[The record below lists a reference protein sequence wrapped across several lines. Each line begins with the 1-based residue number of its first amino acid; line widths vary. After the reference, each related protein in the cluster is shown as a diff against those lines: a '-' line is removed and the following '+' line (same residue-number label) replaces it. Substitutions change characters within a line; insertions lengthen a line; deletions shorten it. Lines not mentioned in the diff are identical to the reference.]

1 MENKYSIK
9 NKIINI
15 NEIRKLLSSD
25 KYITESESKKDDN
38 PEKKLS
44 FFKTFSFH
52 ADFLRLLL
60 ALRKA
65 ILKEK
70 CTEDF
75 YIEYCF
81 HVLKKVEKIGG
92 RFEIKGFD
100 NLRKEQGPF
109 VLVGNHMSALETLIF
124 PAVIGS
130 IIPVTYVIKKSLM
143 SHFIFGPIM
152 RTRNPI
158 AVERKDPRKDLD
170 AVLTGGVERLSSGT
184 SVVIFPQATRT
195 RLFEPDK
202 FNSLGIKLAKRAGVS
217 VIPFALKTDV
227 WANGKLVSD
236 VGNFYPGRTAH
247 IEFGAPVKIDGTGKK
262 EHEQIIDFIK
272 TRFESWK

>member
-9 NKIINI
+9 NKILNI

-25 KYITESESKKDDN
+25 SYTTQSEPKKDNN

-44 FFKTFSFH
+44 FFKTLFFH
-52 ADFLRLLL
+52 LGFIKLLL
-60 ALRKA
+60 ALRKL
-65 ILKEK
+65 ILKNK
-70 CTEDF
+70 WTEDF

-81 HVLKKVEKIGG
+81 HVLKRVEKIGG
-92 RFEIKGFD
+92 RFEIKGLD
-100 NLRKEQGPF
+100 NLRKEQCPF

-124 PAVIGS
+124 PAVIGTA
-130 IIPVTYVIKKSLM
+130 INVTYVIKKSLM
-143 SHFIFGPIM
+143 NHFIFGPIM

-158 AVERKDPRKDLD
+158 VVERKDPRKDLE
-170 AVLTGGVERLSSGT
+170 AVLTEGVDRLSKCC

-202 FNSLGIKLAKRAGVS
+202 FNSLGVKLAKRAGVS

-227 WANGKLVSD
+227 WTTGKLVSD
-236 VGNFYPGRTAH
+236 IGNLYPDRTVH
-247 IEFGAPVKIDGTGKK
+247 IEFGAPVKIDGAGKK
-262 EHEQIIDFIK
+262 EHEQIIAFINS
-272 TRFESWK
+272 RFENWK